1 MKCGKYE
8 WHQPVFLAPMAGYT
22 NLPFRLL
29 CRKFGADAVF
39 TEMISAKGLYY
50 KDQKTAALMLTSEK
64 ETPAGIQI
72 FGSNEAVLSEVIQ
85 TYINQTKFAFLDFNA
100 GCPAPK
106 IVKNKEGSA
115 LLKDPAYLGKIIT
128 TMKKVSQK
136 PLCIKTRIGFEQGQK
151 NIREVAEIIETAGAD
166 LLTIHGRT
174 RADFYQGHADWESI
188 KQVKQNAKIPIVLSG
203 DITSAEDAVRAFE
216 TTGCDGIMIG
226 RAAVGNPFLFR
237 EIKYRLKTGK
247 TLEPPTL
254 QEKMQAIQEQTE
266 LTLLLKRED
275 IAIKEM
281 RKHLAAYSKGLKNA
295 TTFRNKGF
303 KVNTRKDI
311 KALIENYLEEMDE
324 K

>member
-50 KDQKTAALMLTSEK
+50 KDKKTEALMLTSEK
-64 ETPAGIQI
+64 ESPAGIQI
-72 FGSNEAVLSEVIQ
+72 FGSDEAVLSEVIQ
-85 TYINQTKFAFLDFNA
+85 TYINQTPFAFLDFNA

-115 LLKDPAYLGKIIT
+115 LLKEPAHLGKLVT
-128 TMKKVSQK
+128 AMKKASDK
-136 PLCIKTRIGFEQGQK
+136 PLFVKTRLGFEKGQK
-151 NIREVAEIIETAGAD
+151 NIREVAEIVETAGAD

-174 RADFYQGHADWESI
+174 RADFYQGNADWESI
-188 KQVKQNAKIPIVLSG
+188 KAVKEHAKIPIILSG

-237 EIKYRLKTGK
+237 EIKHRLKTGE
-247 TLEPPTL
+247 TLKPPTL
-254 QEKMQAIQEQTE
+254 QEKMQAIQEQTD

-275 IAIKEM
+275 VAIKEM

-295 TTFRNKGF
+295 TTFRGRGF
-303 KVNTRKDI
+303 KVNTREDI
-311 KALIENYLEEMDE
+311 KQLIATYLEEIDE